1 MTTKEHLSNNQIKE
15 QKLYFAM
22 ELTKQAIENI
32 EDLMLME
39 AGEGDKRRL
48 KQAILA
54 LEGVRATLKPIRSVY
69 AILAEF
75 KEVLNSF
82 GSSLY
87 HVGARL
93 NQNRRKESPHRD
105 TV

>member
-1 MTTKEHLSNNQIKE
+1 MTTKEHLNKDQIKE

-22 ELTKQAIENI
+22 ELTKQAMENL
-32 EDLMLME
+32 EDLMLLE
-39 AGEGDKRRL
+39 ASESDKRRL
-48 KQAILA
+48 KQAILT

-69 AILAEF
+69 ALLAEF

-82 GSSLY
+82 GESLY
-87 HVGARL
+87 YVGAKL

-105 TV
+105 VV